1 MRQQKLISVDGLAN
15 QTHRCAELMVAAE
28 RELTTFM
35 RAVTKSYGREQA
47 GISAD
52 NWLDELASMHWPSES
67 VGRDLRLV
75 TIAASLRLA
84 NRLDA
89 LAA

>member
-15 QTHRCAELMVAAE
+15 QTHSCAELMVAAE
-28 RELTTFM
+28 RELTGFV
-35 RAVTKSYGREQA
+35 RAVSELYGREQA

-52 NWLDELASMHWPSES
+52 DWLDELAFTHWPSES
-67 VGRDLRLV
+67 AGRDLRLV
-75 TIAASLRLA
+75 TIAASGRLA